1 MCEWAAEDVPKVIE
15 ARKKTTIPSAIKVI
29 AELSLFG
36 QHKGIFIYDS
46 PDEKTLFKALTNYL
60 QISTME
66 ITPAVTPEDSIDI
79 VTGN

>member
-46 PDEKTLFKALTNYL
+46 PDEKNPVQVPHEL
-60 QISTME
+60 
-66 ITPAVTPEDSIDI
+66 PADLDDGDHPR
-79 VTGN
+79 GHP